1 MAEEEDEYAWFIV
14 NRILNGY
21 WLEECSN
28 PQHEQEGGSG
38 GGRNLI
44 WIIIKIL
51 QWLSNN

>member
-1 MAEEEDEYAWFIV
+1 MDTE
-14 NRILNGY
+14 
-21 WLEECSN
+21 LEECSN

-51 QWLSNN
+51 

>member
-21 WLEECSN
+21 WTGRM
-28 PQHEQEGGSG
+28 PQREQEGGSE

-44 WIIIKIL
+44 WITIKIL
-51 QWLSNN
+51 TMIEQ